1 MCVEPMLKK
10 LFPFAVFPLLLA
22 GCATTPLPDRGSP
35 VPPQSRAEP
44 PASSTERYKAPEIS
58 AYREPVM
65 PGYARPAPGRAVQM
79 LMAQARQQKQAGE
92 LVAAAGSLERAL
104 RIEPKNPV
112 LWNRLAHVR
121 YKQKQYSLAAS
132 LAAKS
137 NSFAAQ
143 DQALRAD
150 NNALI
155 GRARY

>member
-1 MCVEPMLKK
+1 MLKK
-10 LFPFAVFPLLLA
+10 LFPFAAFPLLLV
-22 GCATTPLPDRGSP
+22 GCATAPLPDRGSP

-65 PGYARPAPGRAVQM
+65 PNYARPAPGRAVQV

-121 YKQKQYSLAAS
+121 YKQKRYSLAAS

-137 NSFAAQ
+137 NSFAVQ